1 MDNGATAL
9 LSDRKTNAASSKSA
23 VMSSNTWTRRLA
35 PDAMNNRDEVVR
47 TYVGS
52 SGNGHGFIYDNGTLT
67 TLNVPGSSSADALA
81 INNRG
86 EVAPSDASPGAPS
99 PPVGGI
105 HRDGC
110 RRGDRLSGIAAQ
122 PGTRL
127 AGARGTIVSRRSTSR
142 PPRR

>member
-52 SGNGHGFIYDNGTLT
+52 SGNGHGFICDNGTLT
-67 TLNVPGSSSADALA
+67 TLNVPVPVPPTPWPSTT
-81 INNRG
+81 
-86 EVAPSDASPGAPS
+86 VA
-99 PPVGGI
+99 
-105 HRDGC
+105 R
-110 RRGDRLSGIAAQ
+110 
-122 PGTRL
+122 
-127 AGARGTIVSRRSTSR
+127 SRRASSR
-142 PPRR
+142 VRRSCYAERWSQA